1 MVPTKETIKAIFATR
16 AGCFAALA
24 VGLVLA
30 SLEPLGAQ
38 SPPPVQGTI
47 ALEGRMKEFYRAANV
62 IIVTTIDGV
71 DHMYQF
77 TKNLVVHGG
86 KGSGVDALEGLKEG
100 NTVVV
105 HYTVSGD
112 QALAQE
118 IDRFGDEGLKI
129 SEGKVSHIDRKRKE
143 ITIKFENGAT
153 ETLRM
158 TDRASAESSDTLEQ
172 IGAEGTKIIVYYAD
186 ESGRKVAHYFRKA
199 S

>member
-1 MVPTKETIKAIFATR
+1 MRPNNSLTKR
-16 AGCFAALA
+16 LA
-24 VGLVLA
+24 VRIGWSTAVAFGLLLNP
-30 SLEPLGAQ
+30 SEPLSAQ
-38 SPPPVQGTI
+38 TPPPVQGTI

-62 IIVTTIDGV
+62 IIVTTMDGV

-86 KGSGVDALEGLKEG
+86 KGSGVDALAGLQEG
-100 NTVVV
+100 NMVVV

-129 SEGKVSHIDRKRKE
+129 TEGRVTHIDRRRKE
-143 ITIKFENGAT
+143 ITITFDSGKT

-158 TDRASAESSDTLEQ
+158 TERAAADSATGVNDTGLD
-172 IGAEGTKIIVYYAD
+172 ASKVVVYYSD

>member
-1 MVPTKETIKAIFATR
+1 
-16 AGCFAALA
+16 
-24 VGLVLA
+24 
-30 SLEPLGAQ
+30 
-38 SPPPVQGTI
+38 
-47 ALEGRMKEFYRAANV
+47 MKEFYRAANV
-62 IIVTTIDGV
+62 IIVTTMDGV

-86 KGSGVDALEGLKEG
+86 KGSGVDALAGLQEG
-100 NTVVV
+100 NMVVV

-129 SEGKVSHIDRKRKE
+129 TEGRVTHIDRRRKE
-143 ITIKFENGAT
+143 ITITFDSGKT

-158 TDRASAESSDTLEQ
+158 TERAAADSATGVNDTGLD
-172 IGAEGTKIIVYYAD
+172 ASKVVVYYSD
-186 ESGRKVAHYFRKA
+186 ESGRKVAHYFRRA

>member
-1 MVPTKETIKAIFATR
+1 MLPTNKTATAAIR
-16 AGCFAALA
+16 VGCFAALA
-24 VGLVLA
+24 AGLALA
-30 SLEPLGAQ
+30 VSEPLGGQ

-86 KGSGVDALEGLKEG
+86 KGSGVDALAGLPEG

-129 SEGKVSHIDRKRKE
+129 SEGRVTHIDRRQKE
-143 ITIKFENGAT
+143 ITITFDDGKT

-158 TDRASAESSDTLEQ
+158 TQRAAAESATGVNDSGLDE
-172 IGAEGTKIIVYYAD
+172 TKVVVYYSN